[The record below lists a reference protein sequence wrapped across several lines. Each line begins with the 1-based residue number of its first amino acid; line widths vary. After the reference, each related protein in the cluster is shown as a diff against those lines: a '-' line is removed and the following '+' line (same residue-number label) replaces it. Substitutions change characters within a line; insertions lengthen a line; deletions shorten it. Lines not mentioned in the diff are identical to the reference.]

1 MVPTCVLTVLKL
13 VLKFL
18 PKFGTRLRSDHVKI
32 HVEVRDRDHFGVVL
46 AIPIDFIIFFQF
58 FYRVE
63 DFLDKGT
70 KNIFTFFIL
79 YYVNILQ
86 YYYYSRKKCSTR

>member
-1 MVPTCVLTVLKL
+1 MVPTRDQTAFKL
-13 VLKFL
+13 VFWPCSGSGPNYIQTHIK
-18 PKFGTRLRSDHVKI
+18 
-32 HVEVRDRDHFGVVL
+32 VRDRDHFGVGLV
-46 AIPIDFIIFFQF
+46 IPVDFIIFFQF

-63 DFLDKGT
+63 DFLDKGI

-86 YYYYSRKKCSTR
+86 YYYYSRKKSSTR